1 VLFARRRVGR
11 DGSGVRSGRYARAMT
26 RFLSIAALSF
36 ALLAGV
42 TTFPARAQARQCS
55 LDSMSPAEKQALS
68 AGYYKVAREQGQA
81 RAEAWVKA
89 QATAYGEKLVA
100 EGVCPQKGTPRVAQ
114 REEPAPAQDDP
125 PLRNRHGKTC
135 KRIEME
141 NQNVPNLGGAM
152 GWALIPVC
160 KDD

>member
-1 VLFARRRVGR
+1 MIRL
-11 DGSGVRSGRYARAMT
+11 
-26 RFLSIAALSF
+26 LPIAGL
-36 ALLAGV
+36 LLASATAV
-42 TTFPARAQARQCS
+42 AAAPVPSQARQCS

-68 AGYYKVAREQGQA
+68 AGYYKVAREAGQA

-89 QATAYGEKLVA
+89 QASAFAKKLIA
-100 EGVCPQKGTPRVAQ
+100 EGVCPPPAATRNDSPASP
-114 REEPAPAQDDP
+114 EPAEGDE
-125 PLRNRHGKTC
+125 PLRNRHGKPC

-160 KDD
+160 KDQ

>member
-1 VLFARRRVGR
+1 MQFARRRVGR
-11 DGSGVRSGRYARAMT
+11 DGSGVRSARYGRAMT
-26 RFLSIAALSF
+26 RVLPIAALSL

-42 TTFPARAQARQCS
+42 AAIPAYAQARQCS
-55 LDSMSPAEKQALS
+55 LDSMSPAEKQAFS
-68 AGYYKVAREQGQA
+68 AGYHRIAREQGQA

-100 EGVCPQKGTPRVAQ
+100 EGVCPPKGAPRVAQ
-114 REEPAPAQDDP
+114 REESAPAQDDP

-141 NQNVPNLGGAM
+141 NQNIPNLGGAM